1 LFPIYFDIG
10 RGPAAF
16 NFQEHRHMSH
26 LVRIALEELSAIHSE
41 THVAKWLS
49 DEAVEASIRTK
60 EEWDH
65 LWTDVGGEG

>member
-1 LFPIYFDIG
+1 
-10 RGPAAF
+10 
-16 NFQEHRHMSH
+16 MSH